1 MLSTQATV
9 GTGADASSSLGEYGI
24 VVYGAAAANYA
35 ITHVDGALTV
45 EKNTIGITLLPVTSV
60 TYTGSAFAV
69 TTTPSVADVSVVV
82 TYADAAGVRLL
93 PAGPTRE
100 PTQ

>member
-45 EKNTIGITLLPVTSV
+45 EKNTIAITLNR
-60 TYTGSAFAV
+60 Y
-69 TTTPSVADVSVVV
+69 
-82 TYADAAGVRLL
+82 
-93 PAGPTRE
+93 
-100 PTQ
+100 